1 MSDLEATI
9 TWAELVTEATARLKS
24 VVGANRAQEARWIVE
39 RVSGY
44 NATELHRHRNELV
57 STRSVAFFDA
67 LIARRVAGEPLQYVL
82 GRWPFRTLELIVSPA
97 VLIPRPET
105 EHVAEFAVRAAIEA
119 YADGRAPLVVDLGTG
134 SGAIGLSVAV
144 EVAAAQVW
152 CTDVSDDALGVAR
165 ANLAGLGRAGTRV
178 TLAAG
183 SWFDALP
190 PDLAGDI
197 DVLVSNPPY
206 VEVDAPLDDVVK
218 NWEPHLA
225 LFAPDDGFAFVAHLI
240 DGAPRWLRPGGVL
253 VLEMGEHHTDRALA
267 AAEAAGLVDRQR
279 ITDLAGRPRGI
290 TARRPIVR

>member
-1 MSDLEATI
+1 VSTDGL
-9 TWAELVTEATARLKS
+9 TWAELVTEATSRLKTAL
-24 VVGANRAQEARWIVE
+24 GGDRGQEGRWIVE

-44 NATELHRHRNELV
+44 NATELLRNQSELV

-67 LIARRVAGEPLQYVL
+67 LVARRAAGEPLQYVL
-82 GRWPFRTLELIVSPA
+82 GRWPFRSLELIVTPS

-105 EHVAEFAVRAAIEA
+105 EFVAEFAVQAAIRA
-119 YADGRAPLVVDLGTG
+119 YADGRSPLVVDLGTG

-152 CTDVSDDALGVAR
+152 CTDISHEALAVAR
-165 ANLAGLGRAGTRV
+165 ANLVGLGRAGTRV
-178 TLAAG
+178 TLASG

-190 PDLAGDI
+190 CDLAGDV

-206 VEVDAPLDDVVK
+206 VEPDAELDDVVK

-240 DGAPRWLRPGGVL
+240 DEAPRWLRPGGTL
-253 VLEMGEHHTDRALA
+253 VLEMGETHTERAVER
-267 AAEAAGLVDRQR
+267 AAEAGLVEVET
-279 ITDLAGRPRGI
+279 IVDLTHRPRGI
-290 TARRPIVR
+290 TARQPS